1 MYHEEYQHASNL
13 GANVPDAHHLPC
25 LHDSLQTVQSHNLLR
40 YLEQLQS
47 ETLTLRQVII
57 TMSRDHSATETNTL
71 GEYLVNMYKEYSLLY
86 QHSKLVFT
94 PCEVGRLRE
103 HQKYFYIYHQNGIE

>member
-1 MYHEEYQHASNL
+1 MYHEKYQHASNL
-13 GANVPDAHHLPC
+13 GANVPDVQHLPC

-57 TMSRDHSATETNTL
+57 TMSRDHSATVTNTL
-71 GEYLVNMYKEYSLLY
+71 GEYLVNVYKEYSLLY